1 MLFRSP
7 EETAYIQILLMGTR
21 YAGNDN
27 DSYFDDLFVKLFRDE
42 SCMTTFIA
50 GDLNQD
56 EILNILDI
64 IIMVNIIL
72 EGNDY
77 QLQADMNEDGSINI
91 LDIVTLVDIILEM

>member
-1 MLFRSP
+1 
-7 EETAYIQILLMGTR
+7 MGTR
-21 YAGNDN
+21 YTGTDN
-27 DSYFDDLFVKLFRDE
+27 DSYFDDLFVKIFRDE
-42 SCMTTFIA
+42 SCLNTLIL

-72 EGNDY
+72 EGDDY
-77 QLQADMNEDGSINI
+77 QLEADMNEDGFVNI